1 LLTQPPRAVPA
12 RDRLPWSSR
21 SLEHTTPGDPFHPPR
36 PQSRSRKGEG
46 RQTPTGAVLRVLA
59 PLDGSG
65 RARGTHEPL
74 AEPVVRRGAPT
85 LCGLV
90 SCRSRPW
97 SRPSELS
104 LLEEPY
110 PLSRASCFLAGSRS
124 TAQRRG
130 TILGFRGPFR
140 RSRRPLATAGPKA
153 RRTGR
158 PGRRFPG
165 VARRRTSRVAALV
178 YDVSSLIGRAR
189 RTRRP
194 ARPLRSF
201 APLESPFSRR
211 PIPWPGHGRPVGA
224 LLGFFCPPRPPCGSR
239 RVHSPLESAPAT
251 RGLGLR
257 DDERGRDEPVPRAPR
272 ERTPLAMH
280 FARFSLRPWGLEPT
294 VRRRVRPIEPFT
306 SPTSSDPARRRFREA
321 PTRRSPVPSEAAWE
335 ACAPSAHLIDETCCP
350 RPLAA
355 APRASLVLRP
365 RAAARGHVGG
375 PRRRSISVR

>member
-1 LLTQPPRAVPA
+1 LLTQPSRAVPA

-21 SLEHTTPGDPFHPPR
+21 SLEHTTPGAPFHPPR

-130 TILGFRGPFR
+130 TIRGFRGPFR

-272 ERTPLAMH
+272 EQEHLATRIRQVLAPAVGSRTHGPPTCPADRAVHVTDKQRPCSQALSRSTHTPVASPVGSCVG
-280 FARFSLRPWGLEPT
+280 SLRPLRPPH
-294 VRRRVRPIEPFT
+294 RRDVLPAPPCGGAPRLPRP
-306 SPTSSDPARRRFREA
+306 SSARRR
-321 PTRRSPVPSEAAWE
+321 
-335 ACAPSAHLIDETCCP
+335 
-350 RPLAA
+350 
-355 APRASLVLRP
+355 
-365 RAAARGHVGG
+365 
-375 PRRRSISVR
+375 